1 MKSVGL
7 IGHPIAHSLSP
18 VIQNAAFA
26 KHGREERYEL
36 WDTDASQLEAR
47 VRGLCGD
54 DFLGA
59 NVTVPYKQ
67 AVVPYLDRLDSLAE
81 QTGAVNTIVNQGGRL
96 VGYNT
101 DVTGFEQ
108 ALAASGFATEG
119 TRAAVLGAGGAARAV
134 GLVLVRGRAA
144 GIDLCDIDLERAR
157 ELAQHLRSLSEED
170 ASAVSGEG
178 GSGTEPRPYASPSTV
193 VRAHAPSDAA
203 FGEAVTNCRLLV
215 NCTPTGTRH
224 SQLEGKTPL
233 DPDAIPADA
242 LVFDLV
248 YNPPLTP
255 LLAAAQARGA
265 QAVGGLSM
273 LVYQA
278 AASFKLWTGLDA
290 PVDVMMAAA
299 QRALDTAD

>member
-1 MKSVGL
+1 MKRVGL

-36 WDTDASQLEAR
+36 WDTEASQLEAR
-47 VRGLCGD
+47 VGELRD
-54 DFLGA
+54 DGFLGA

-67 AVVPYLDRLDSLAE
+67 AVMPYLDRLDSLAE

-96 VGYNT
+96 AGYNT

-119 TRAAVLGAGGAARAV
+119 ARAVVLGAGGAARAV

-157 ELAQHLRSLSEED
+157 ALAEHLRSLSE
-170 ASAVSGEG
+170 GQ
-178 GSGTEPRPYASPSTV
+178 TV

-203 FGEAVTNCRLLV
+203 FREAVTNCRLLV

-224 SQLEGKTPL
+224 SQLEGNTPL

-265 QAVGGLSM
+265 RAVGGLSM

-290 PVDVMMAAA
+290 PVDVMLAAA
-299 QRALDTAD
+299 RRALEEAN